1 MVKWC
6 MHYHPQE
13 KIAWNKME
21 YLLAPDGMEDQRAI
35 ESYLNKFVELS
46 SDIKYPANSDSTALG
61 AVFKHGDMASI
72 EEAFVA
78 FYKQFRL
85 YEPLPNYGN
94 DETTVLEYI
103 PFDDWLVDMAAAR
116 PQDLERLLE
125 KAAMELGFTHQAMV
139 LRDVK
144 KWLPHSDIVSYIPES
159 LLNKRPAAL
168 FKEFTETPQDL
179 PLLVKVGAAL
189 AAQGPTD
196 KHKALGDTLMRSCFF
211 SCYAQRAPR
220 YDDSS
225 RETNAKG
232 AFELIEQSPLIDD
245 FSTLLKQVYVRI
257 KTPTVVWD
265 ALSYCA
271 ATLENSDATPK
282 DKIRA
287 NAMVAD
293 IIEKES
299 SKGTRDRYSS
309 QASHALGRIYQA
321 STDARTHTILLD
333 FFEKNM
339 RSDIRF
345 AEKTI
350 APLAKTSPPALG
362 ALLDRLQVGQPAPVW
377 SEILAVLALSVDIQ
391 PACRFH
397 VDYYGNEASQ
407 FVFSRLHGPE
417 LLNCLQ
423 AALNGVLAKDS
434 TGGSGLEN
442 MLGALSERQWT
453 HEQRETVRHSSW
465 PATAVLLQL
474 YLAGCSER
482 SDSPELLAGALPFT
496 QRHPL
501 PFLRMLYPEQAPLWR
516 SMELTILDMPLGAEQ
531 TAANNQQLMAHLFD
545 MCSTAFSPKGADF
558 KTCQKIIEGL
568 ELSPLDF
575 FRSNVPTTP
584 EPALNLPDEMFNLA

>member
-1 MVKWC
+1 
-6 MHYHPQE
+6 
-13 KIAWNKME
+13 ME
-21 YLLAPDGMEDQRAI
+21 YLLAPDGVVDQKAI
-35 ESYLNKFVELS
+35 KSYLTKFAQLS
-46 SDIKYPANSDSTALG
+46 CDIQYAARSDPTTLG
-61 AVFKHGDMASI
+61 TVFKHGEIASI
-72 EEAFVA
+72 EDAFVE

-85 YEPLPNYGN
+85 YDPAPLYGGDESTSN
-94 DETTVLEYI
+94 DYI
-103 PFDDWLVDMAAAR
+103 PFDDWLADMADAR
-116 PQDLERLLE
+116 PQDLERLL
-125 KAAMELGFTHQAMV
+125 KKTASALGFSHQAMV
-139 LRDVK
+139 LRDAK
-144 KWLPHSDIVSYIPES
+144 KWLPRSDMLSYIPED
-159 LLNKRPAAL
+159 LLNKRPTAL
-168 FKEFTETPQDL
+168 FKDFTETPPDL
-179 PLLVKVGAAL
+179 PLLVNVGAAL

-211 SCYAQRAPR
+211 SCYAQRAPQ
-220 YDDSS
+220 YSDSS
-225 RETNAKG
+225 RDTNAKS
-232 AFELIEQSPLIDD
+232 AFELIEQYPLVDD

-257 KTPTVVWD
+257 KKPTAIWD

-271 ATLENSDATPK
+271 DTLEKPGATEK

-287 NAMVAD
+287 NAMVVE
-293 IIEKES
+293 IIEKEKS
-299 SKGTRDRYSS
+299 RGTRDRYYR
-309 QASHALGRIYQA
+309 QASDSLGRIYES
-321 STDARTHTILLD
+321 STDASTQLFILN
-333 FFEKNM
+333 FFETNM

-345 AEKTI
+345 PEKAI
-350 APLAKTSPPALG
+350 APLAKTSPLALG
-362 ALLDRLQVGQPAPVW
+362 ALLDRMRVGQPGPVW
-377 SEILAVLALSVDIQ
+377 SEVLAVLALSVDIR
-391 PACRFH
+391 PACGFH
-397 VDYYGNEASQ
+397 IDSYGTEASQ
-407 FVFSRLHGPE
+407 FVFSRMQGSE

-442 MLGALSERQWT
+442 MLGELSERQWT

-575 FRSNVPTTP
+575 FRSNVPTTS